1 MPSGPLAGSAP
12 PGDGPAAPPVG
23 LPDPAELAR
32 LLDERAIVEVTHRY
46 CAALDG
52 RDWAE
57 LARCFTA
64 DAVAVFGRV
73 PGQHEGLAAIQRV
86 CRRSL
91 EPLDASQHLVANHLI
106 DISGDVASSRCYVR
120 AQHTRRG
127 LEGGKNFI
135 IAGTYQDQWRR
146 TPEGW
151 RITRRT
157 LVETWSEGNPAVLA
171 RHAEEGSGARGAPAD
186 AAETDAGEE
195 PR

>member
-1 MPSGPLAGSAP
+1 VG
-12 PGDGPAAPPVG
+12 GDGPPTPAPGP
-23 LPDPAELAR
+23 PDPAELAR
-32 LLDERAIVEVTHRY
+32 LVDERAIVEVTHRY

-57 LARCFTA
+57 LARCFTP

-73 PGQHEGLAAIQRV
+73 PGQHEGIAAIQRV

-106 DISGDVASSRCYVR
+106 DISGDAASSRCYVR
-120 AQHTRRG
+120 AQHTRHG

-135 IAGTYQDQWRR
+135 VAGTYEDEWKR

-151 RITRRT
+151 RITSRN
-157 LVETWSEGNPAVLA
+157 LVVTWTEGNPAVLA
-171 RHAEEGSGARGAPAD
+171 RHAEEGSVAPGAPTGAGETEAGEGAR
-186 AAETDAGEE
+186 
-195 PR
+195 